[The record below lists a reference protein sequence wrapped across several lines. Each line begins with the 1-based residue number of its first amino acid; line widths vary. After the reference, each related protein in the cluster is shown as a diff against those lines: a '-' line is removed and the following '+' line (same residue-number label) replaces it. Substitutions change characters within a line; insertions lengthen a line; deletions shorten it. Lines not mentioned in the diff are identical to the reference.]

1 MQQNVE
7 QYKDRLNEDR
17 LIRLP
22 EVLRLTG
29 LSKSTIYR
37 MQSENRFPQRV
48 YCSERGVAWHLREI
62 MDWISARDSVA
73 PGTLK

>member
-1 MQQNVE
+1 MQENVE
-7 QYKDRLNEDR
+7 QHEDR

-22 EVLRLTG
+22 EVRRLTG

-62 MDWISARDSVA
+62 MDWISARTPLRQGRSNNR
-73 PGTLK
+73 

>member
-1 MQQNVE
+1 MQQHLE
-7 QYKDRLNEDR
+7 GFEDR

-22 EVLRLTG
+22 EVCRLTG

-37 MQSENRFPQRV
+37 MKSENRFPQRV

-73 PGTLK
+73 PGSSNNR